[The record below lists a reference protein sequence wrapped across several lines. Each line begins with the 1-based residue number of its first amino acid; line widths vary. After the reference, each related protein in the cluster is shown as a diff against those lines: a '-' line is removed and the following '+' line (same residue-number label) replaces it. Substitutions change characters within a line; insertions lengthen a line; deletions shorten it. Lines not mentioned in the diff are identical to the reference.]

1 MKPTAATD
9 RSGRK
14 LNVLLWVV
22 QILLAMLFLFAGTMK
37 FVMSVEEMTRQISM
51 PGWFLHFIGVAE
63 ILGALGLIL
72 PGIFGIR
79 RGLTPLAA
87 AGLVI
92 IMIGA
97 TVVEWKIGQHGA
109 ALATVIFGLL
119 LVLVAYYRRP
129 LTAHTQSSQGPT
141 L

>member
-1 MKPTAATD
+1 M
-9 RSGRK
+9 
-14 LNVLLWVV
+14 LLWVV

-37 FVMSVEEMTRQISM
+37 FVMSVEEMTRQISL

-63 ILGALGLIL
+63 ILGGLGLIL

-97 TVVEWKIGQHGA
+97 TVVSWKTGQHGA
-109 ALATVIFGLL
+109 ALANVIFGLL
-119 LVLVAYYRRP
+119 LAWVAYYRRP
-129 LTAHTQSSQGPT
+129 MAAHGDGV
-141 L
+141 